1 MVHKRHCVPPAFSLR
16 DPQLEA
22 LYQKKSRLGL
32 FLSAPEKRLAE
43 KRDGTGQGYGS
54 HCHEIRR
61 HVRREPRTHSQCRTA
76 CETRSG
82 CRP

>member
-1 MVHKRHCVPPAFSLR
+1 MPPAFSLR

-22 LYQKKSRLGL
+22 LCQEEPTGFVLVRPL
-32 FLSAPEKRLAE
+32 FEGAAG

-76 CETRSG
+76 C
-82 CRP
+82 